1 MRSRVEFLDGSDRG
15 AAAVMVFI
23 SFLFRDMVPARPC
36 RYCYDALSEI
46 SRNGTP
52 MDVAGLSPERNARSG
67 AARRS
72 APRARRPHVGV
83 VRTEPAHRGQGPSPS
98 APTTGRP
105 AGDVDPANPDAADHR
120 QADYFVRLLSQN
132 RRLID
137 QRLDDYQKAIV
148 AAQASGDVDAVCSLR
163 RMARI
168 EEQDRDN
175 LDGMLEKLRR
185 RFARRVPAEPPALSP
200 RPRSAVR

>member
-1 MRSRVEFLDGSDRG
+1 
-15 AAAVMVFI
+15 
-23 SFLFRDMVPARPC
+23 MVPAGSW
-36 RYCYDALSEI
+36 RYCYDALSENLEK
-46 SRNGTP
+46 RDP

-67 AARRS
+67 GARRIT
-72 APRARRPHVGV
+72 PRDRRS
-83 VRTEPAHRGQGPSPS
+83 RRPAHRGQGAAPS
-98 APTTGRP
+98 APATDRP
-105 AGDVDPANPDAADHR
+105 AGDADPATPDAADHR

-132 RRLID
+132 RRLIE
-137 QRLDDYQKAIV
+137 QRLDDYRKAIV
-148 AAQASGDVDAVCSLR
+148 TAQANGDVDAVCNLR

-185 RFARRVPAEPPALSP
+185 RFARRTPGDPQALSV

>member
-1 MRSRVEFLDGSDRG
+1 
-15 AAAVMVFI
+15 
-23 SFLFRDMVPARPC
+23 MVPAGSW
-36 RYCYDALSEI
+36 RYCYDALSENLEK
-46 SRNGTP
+46 RDP

-72 APRARRPHVGV
+72 APRSRRPHASV
-83 VRTEPAHRGQGPSPS
+83 VRTEPARRSQGPSPS
-98 APTTGRP
+98 APATDRP
-105 AGDVDPANPDAADHR
+105 AGDADPATPDAADHR

-132 RRLID
+132 RRLIE
-137 QRLDDYQKAIV
+137 QRLDDYRKAIV
-148 AAQASGDVDAVCSLR
+148 TAQANGDVDAVCNLR

-185 RFARRVPAEPPALSP
+185 RFARRTPGDPQALSV

>member
-1 MRSRVEFLDGSDRG
+1 
-15 AAAVMVFI
+15 
-23 SFLFRDMVPARPC
+23 
-36 RYCYDALSEI
+36 
-46 SRNGTP
+46 

-67 AARRS
+67 GARRS
-72 APRARRPHVGV
+72 APSDRRSRRPHASV
-83 VRTEPAHRGQGPSPS
+83 VRTEPARRSQGPAPS
-98 APTTGRP
+98 APATDRP
-105 AGDVDPANPDAADHR
+105 AGDVDPTTPDAADHR

-132 RRLID
+132 RRLIE
-137 QRLDDYQKAIV
+137 QRLDDYRKAIV
-148 AAQASGDVDAVCSLR
+148 AAQASGDVDAVCNLR

-185 RFARRVPAEPPALSP
+185 RFVRRTPGDPAALSA

>member
-1 MRSRVEFLDGSDRG
+1 MPAGSR
-15 AAAVMVFI
+15 
-23 SFLFRDMVPARPC
+23 

-46 SRNGTP
+46 SQKRDP

-67 AARRS
+67 GARRS
-72 APRARRPHVGV
+72 SPNDRRSRRPHASV
-83 VRTEPAHRGQGPSPS
+83 VRTEPARRSQGSSPS
-98 APTTGRP
+98 APAIERP
-105 AGDVDPANPDAADHR
+105 AGDIDPPTPDAADHS

-132 RRLID
+132 RRLIEH
-137 QRLDDYQKAIV
+137 RLDDYQKAIV
-148 AAQASGDVDAVCSLR
+148 AAQANGDVDAVCNLR

-185 RFARRVPAEPPALSP
+185 RFARRTPGDPQALPA
-200 RPRSAVR
+200 RTRSAVR